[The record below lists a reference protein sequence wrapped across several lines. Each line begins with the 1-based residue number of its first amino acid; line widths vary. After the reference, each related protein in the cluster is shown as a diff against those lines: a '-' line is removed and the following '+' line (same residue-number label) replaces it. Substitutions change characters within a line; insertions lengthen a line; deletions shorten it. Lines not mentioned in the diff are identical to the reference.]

1 MCRYFFDLV
10 GQKRTEYDFR
20 GREISSLEDAFQMA
34 EIIALD
40 LELKSEG
47 EWRGWS
53 VEVRNSDGRHL
64 FSVAVQS
71 VDVIAA

>member
-1 MCRYFFDLV
+1 
-10 GQKRTEYDFR
+10 
-20 GREISSLEDAFQMA
+20 MA

-47 EWRGWS
+47 EWLGWS
-53 VEVRNSDGRHL
+53 VEVRNSDGKHL
-64 FSVAVQS
+64 FSVPVRS

>member
-20 GREISSLEDAFQMA
+20 GREFSSLEDAFQMA
-34 EIIALD
+34 EIIAID

-53 VEVRNSDGRHL
+53 VEVRNSDSGHL
-64 FSVAVQS
+64 FSVPVQS

>member
-1 MCRYFFDLV
+1 
-10 GQKRTEYDFR
+10 
-20 GREISSLEDAFQMA
+20 MA

-47 EWRGWS
+47 EWLGWS
-53 VEVRNSDGRHL
+53 VEVRNSDRKHL
-64 FSVAVQS
+64 FSVSVRS

>member
-1 MCRYFFDLV
+1 
-10 GQKRTEYDFR
+10 
-20 GREISSLEDAFQMA
+20 MA

-40 LELKSEG
+40 LELESEG
-47 EWRGWS
+47 EWCGWS

>member
-47 EWRGWS
+47 EWCGWS